1 MPMGVEWIDAPTVGD
16 AELELLDA
24 LGLSPLTVAEL
35 AAVLGR
41 ERDHVA
47 TVADR
52 LLAAGLVQSEG
63 PGELR
68 FTLTSAGI
76 DAGIA
81 GIAGLHEPG
90 ERAAVITPYRD
101 GPLVV
106 RGPFRMVD
114 QDGEEIEVTRGTVA
128 LCRCGRSRLRPFCD
142 GSHKLTRFKAP
153 SGAEN
158 RQRHL
163 TVAPPPR

>member
-1 MPMGVEWIDAPTVGD
+1 MGIEWINAPTVGD

-24 LGLSPLTVAEL
+24 LGPSPMTVAEL
-35 AAVLGR
+35 ASVLGK
-41 ERDHVA
+41 ESDQIG
-47 TVADR
+47 T
-52 LLAAGLVQSEG
+52 LLDGLIAAGLVQSEAG
-63 PGELR
+63 PREPR
-68 FTLTSAGI
+68 FTLTSLGV

-81 GIAGLHEPG
+81 GAAGLHEAG

-114 QDGEEIEVTRGTVA
+114 QDGEEIAVDRGTVA

-153 SGAEN
+153 SGAEH

>member
-1 MPMGVEWIDAPTVGD
+1 MGIAWSNVPTVGD

-24 LGLSPLTVAEL
+24 LGRSPLTVAEL
-35 AAVLGR
+35 ASVLGR
-41 ERDHVA
+41 ERDDVG
-47 TVADR
+47 TMVDR
-52 LLAAGLVQSEG
+52 LLAAGLVQGEGG
-63 PGELR
+63 PGGLGLM
-68 FTLTSAGI
+68 LTSLGV

-81 GIAGLHEPG
+81 GVAGLHEPG
-90 ERAAVITPYRD
+90 ARAAVITPYRD

-114 QDGEEIEVTRGTVA
+114 QDGTEIEVSRGTVA

-142 GSHKLTRFKAP
+142 GSHKATRFKAP